1 MVCVLK
7 DGDSCRHHPLR
18 PIPTHHISLILPTDG
33 THTDFL
39 DICLLTPQHIPG
51 SPSSKRE
58 NVNHLIPKHQC
69 LWRHSHHDKAYK
81 GEIASPDPVSKET
94 SAQVK
99 SFRPYRQWQQSK
111 DPRQAN
117 KKKKEKK
124 WGQTAPPC
132 GSSTLTCYFGLE
144 GWAVVE
150 WGRGRERSLE
160 QTTQDTYKHICVQM
174 EGQIQ
179 LLTSL
184 LTPNFAK

>member
-117 KKKKEKK
+117 KKKKK
-124 WGQTAPPC
+124 GGAN
-132 GSSTLTCYFGLE
+132 SSPLWFVHSNMLLWFGGMG
-144 GWAVVE
+144 GWWSGGGAE
-150 WGRGRERSLE
+150 RGLWNKPLK
-160 QTTQDTYKHICVQM
+160 THTN
-174 EGQIQ
+174 
-179 LLTSL
+179 TSVSRWK
-184 LTPNFAK
+184 AKYSF

>member
-111 DPRQAN
+111 EVLFKQVYYYNLHIYIITNNDSYNYSITSMYKRII
-117 KKKKEKK
+117 
-124 WGQTAPPC
+124 
-132 GSSTLTCYFGLE
+132 SGL
-144 GWAVVE
+144 GKDVH
-150 WGRGRERSLE
+150 
-160 QTTQDTYKHICVQM
+160 T
-174 EGQIQ
+174 
-179 LLTSL
+179 
-184 LTPNFAK
+184 N